1 MKSNV
6 MPTTALL
13 IGIVLCIALHLIFP
27 IRIFIPP
34 KWNLL
39 GLIPLL
45 FGIWINLTA
54 DQELK
59 NAGTTVKP
67 YQESNTLV
75 RDGAYRISRNPM
87 YLGFVSIL
95 IGISVLLRSITPY
108 SVVVIFAIVV
118 NQVYI
123 EVEERMLAE
132 KFGDDWIRYQSRV
145 RKWI

>member
-1 MKSNV
+1 MKSKV
-6 MPTTALL
+6 MPTTVLL

-27 IRIFIPP
+27 IHILIPP
-34 KWNLL
+34 KWNLI

-54 DQELK
+54 DQALK
-59 NAGTTVKP
+59 NAETTVKP

-108 SVVVIFAIVV
+108 FVVVIFVIFV

>member
-1 MKSNV
+1 MKSIV

-13 IGIVLCIALHLIFP
+13 IGIVLCIAFHMIFP
-27 IRIFIPP
+27 IQNIFPP

-59 NAGTTVKP
+59 NAETTVKP

-75 RDGAYRISRNPM
+75 CEGAYRISRNPM

-95 IGISVLLRSITPY
+95 IGISVLFKIHHP
-108 SVVVIFAIVV
+108 IFSGCDFC
-118 NQVYI
+118 N
-123 EVEERMLAE
+123 
-132 KFGDDWIRYQSRV
+132 SC
-145 RKWI
+145 

>member
-108 SVVVIFAIVV
+108 FVVVIFVIFV